1 MKKTSLVLGFSLLLA
16 SAAPGVAADAAR
28 GQEIYMKTGCYQ
40 CHGTV
45 GQGANTGPKLA
56 PEPLP
61 LESLIAFVRNAAATA
76 MPAYSAKMVSD
87 AEMADIHAYLGSIK
101 PPPQRKDVPLLN
113 NP

>member
-1 MKKTSLVLGFSLLLA
+1 MKTTSLSLGVLLLLA
-16 SAAPGVAADAAR
+16 SALPGLAADVAR
-28 GQEIYMKTGCYQ
+28 GKEIYMKAGCYQ

-45 GQGANTGPKLA
+45 GQGATTGPKLA
-56 PEPLP
+56 PEPLA

-76 MPAYSAKMVSD
+76 MPAYSANLVSD

>member
-1 MKKTSLVLGFSLLLA
+1 MKTTSLSLGVSLLLA
-16 SAAPGVAADAAR
+16 SALPGLAADVAR
-28 GQEIYMKTGCYQ
+28 GKEIYMKAGCYQ

-45 GQGANTGPKLA
+45 GQGATTGPKLA
-56 PEPLP
+56 PEPLA

-76 MPAYSAKMVSD
+76 MPAYSANMVSD

>member
-1 MKKTSLVLGFSLLLA
+1 MKQPPLALWFSFLLVSVLPA
-16 SAAPGVAADAAR
+16 VAAEAMR
-28 GQEIYMKTGCYQ
+28 GKDIYMRAGCYQ

-56 PEPLP
+56 PEPMA
-61 LESLIAFVRNAAATA
+61 LESLIAFVRNASTTA
-76 MPAYSAKMVSD
+76 MPAYSANMVSD
-87 AEMADIHAYLGSIK
+87 AEMADIHAYLSSIK

>member
-28 GQEIYMKTGCYQ
+28 GKDIYMKTGCYQ

-87 AEMADIHAYLGSIK
+87 AEMADIHTYLGSIK